1 MVVPDGHSSQSTDV
15 LHATIVPASNP
26 RADLLEGV
34 VGQNGT
40 VLPQKVVWFPMFSH
54 PQQIPR

>member
-1 MVVPDGHSSQSTDV
+1 MVVPGGRSSQSTDAP
-15 LHATIVPASNP
+15 HAAIVPASNP
-26 RADLLEGV
+26 RADLPEEV

-40 VLPQKVVWFPMFSH
+40 VLPQEVVWFPMFSH